1 MKNHI
6 FMQMTRK
13 RLRAPA
19 GCNIIKIGAGRL
31 SCPEMVSWD
40 ARLGR
45 IGRILVG
52 PSNSDSRLAGELGKN
67 IMPDQ
72 WNNFFVMVGGGA
84 AALAGLIFVAMSIN
98 HEIIIRNTTHKNRAI
113 NMLTG
118 FTAVF
123 MASSFALIGN
133 QNLGMLGFEW
143 LVLWLIATAIF
154 IRGYVIA
161 IKSGMSSIGL
171 TMPRLAGGTVCYLAE
186 VISAILL
193 ILGYSSGLYI
203 AAIAVI
209 VLFAFLIS
217 GAWLL
222 MIGIY
227 EDRTK

>member
-1 MKNHI
+1 MNA
-6 FMQMTRK
+6 MNVVTE
-13 RLRAPA
+13 
-19 GCNIIKIGAGRL
+19 RL
-31 SCPEMVSWD
+31 SD
-40 ARLGR
+40 LRTAIAG
-45 IGRILVG
+45 
-52 PSNSDSRLAGELGKN
+52 LAGEPGKN

-72 WNNFFVMVGGGA
+72 WNNFFVMVGSGA

-113 NMLTG
+113 NMLSG

-133 QNLGMLGFEW
+133 QNLVMLGFEW

-154 IRGYVIA
+154 IRGYIIA
-161 IKSGMSSIGL
+161 IKSGMSAIGL
-171 TMPRLAGGTVCYLAE
+171 TTPRLAGGTVCYLAE
-186 VISAILL
+186 VMSAILL
-193 ILGYSSGLYI
+193 IRGYGSGLYI
-203 AAIAVI
+203 AAIAII

-227 EDRTK
+227 EDRGK